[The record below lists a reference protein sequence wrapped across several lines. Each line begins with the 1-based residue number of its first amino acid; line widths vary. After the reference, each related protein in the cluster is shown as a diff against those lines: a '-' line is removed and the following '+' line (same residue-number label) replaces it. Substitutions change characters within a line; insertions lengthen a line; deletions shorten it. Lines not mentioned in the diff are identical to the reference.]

1 MGLDIRFPLGLM
13 FLVTGGL
20 MTVYGFFTR
29 GSAIYQKS
37 LGDNLNLQWGL
48 VMFVFGA
55 VMLYFGKRQS
65 WKNDPVNPRPWERP
79 GYPR

>member
-37 LGDNLNLQWGL
+37 LGDNLNIQWGI
-48 VMFVFGA
+48 VMFLFGA
-55 VMLYFGKRQS
+55 LLFYLGKRQS

-79 GYPR
+79 QYPH